1 MAKYDNNLIVI
12 GGGAAGLISALI
24 ASTAGARVTLIEKGK
39 MGGDCLNS
47 GCIPSKTLIRSA
59 KVAYYQ
65 ANSAKY
71 GIESIIPKV
80 SFPSVLRNIERAIAH
95 IAPNDSFDRYEAL
108 GVNCISGEARLID
121 HNHVTVNGET
131 ISARSMVLATGA
143 QPYMP
148 NIPGLVE
155 AQPLTSETI
164 WGLGHLPKRLLVL
177 GAGAV
182 GCEIAQS
189 LARLGSEV
197 TIVDIEER
205 LLSYEDGDVSE
216 TLLAEFKNEGVNALL
231 GYEIRRIRSVNG
243 KSGLAYAEKK
253 GETIELGFDNIF
265 VATGRQPSVSGLGLE
280 EIGVEFSE
288 GKLKVDRYLRTSIK
302 NIFACG
308 DLIGPYQ
315 LTHMASHQAWHAT
328 INALFGWAWK
338 FPIDYSVVPWATFT
352 DPEVARVG
360 ISETEA
366 KAQGLKVETTKFSF
380 EELDRA
386 VADSNQSGWVKVL
399 TKRGSDKI
407 VGVSIVG
414 ENAGELLAEYVLA
427 MTHNIG
433 LKKIMG
439 TIHVYPTLSESSKR
453 LAGVWR
459 GNHAPKKVLRWGA
472 MLQGLLR

>member
-24 ASTAGARVTLIEKGK
+24 ASTAGARVTLIEKGE

-47 GCIPSKTLIRSA
+47 GCIPSKSLIRSA
-59 KVAYYQ
+59 KVAHSQ

-71 GIESIIPKV
+71 GVESIIPKV
-80 SFPSVLRNIERAIAH
+80 SFASVLQNIERAVAH

-108 GVNCISGEARLID
+108 GVNCISGEARLKD
-121 HNHVTVNGET
+121 HHHVTVNCET
-131 ISARSMVLATGA
+131 ISARSIVLATGA
-143 QPYMP
+143 QPAMP
-148 NIPGLVE
+148 SIPGLLE

-164 WGLGHLPKRLLVL
+164 WGLSQLPKRLLVL

-189 LARLGSEV
+189 FARLGSAV
-197 TIVDIEER
+197 TIADVEER
-205 LLSYEDGDVSE
+205 LLSNEDGDVSE
-216 TLLAEFKNEGVNALL
+216 TLLEQFKNEGVNPLL
-231 GYEIRRIRSVNG
+231 GYEIRRIRLVNG
-243 KSGLAYAEKK
+243 ASGLAYGEKR
-253 GETIELGFDNIF
+253 GEKIEIGFDNIF
-265 VATGRQPSVSGLGLE
+265 VATGRQPTVSGLGLE
-280 EIGVEFSE
+280 EIGVEFRN

-338 FPIDYSVVPWATFT
+338 FPINYSVVPWATFT

-360 ISETEA
+360 LSETEA
-366 KAQGLKVETTKFSF
+366 KAQGLKVEITKFSF

-386 VADSNQSGWVKVL
+386 IADGNQAGWVKVL
-399 TKRGSDKI
+399 TKPGSDKI
-407 VGVSIVG
+407 IGVCIVG

-433 LKKIMG
+433 LKKIMS

-459 GNHAPKKVLRWGA
+459 GNNAPQRILKWGA
-472 MLQGLLR
+472 KLQSLMR